1 MSSQPD
7 VVLSSTCFS
16 KRNLLELCEILVENG
31 IDKVE
36 LSGNIQHLPL
46 QQIKA
51 ILDQYR
57 GRIKF
62 YVHNYFPAPSN
73 PIVLNLAHPDTVQQS
88 IGHCEK
94 AIDLCAFLGS
104 GFYSLHAGLSF
115 APKASELGKDQTHL
129 AAMSL
134 DESWI
139 ILEEACL
146 QLAEYAKMKKIQ
158 LLLENNVVANFNC
171 PDKVN
176 DRYHFSDL
184 KESLRFCNLFRN
196 PFMGALLDTG
206 HLKVSSNTLEFDPVK
221 FVERFSP
228 YIQVVQISDNDGLSD
243 QNLPIREE
251 SWFWKHIPWEQLGYV
266 SLEVSGQPIE
276 KMLNQLKLTEEMIAH
291 NI

>member
-1 MSSQPD
+1 MYSQPD
-7 VVLSSTCFS
+7 VVLSSTCFNEP
-16 KRNLLELCEILVENG
+16 NLPGLCELLVENG

-46 QQIKA
+46 PQIKA

-62 YVHNYFPAPSN
+62 YIHNYFPAPSI
-73 PIVLNLAHPDTVQQS
+73 PIVLNLAHPETVEQS
-88 IGHCEK
+88 IRHCEK
-94 AIDLCAFLGS
+94 AIDLCAFLES

-115 APKASELGKDQTHL
+115 APKPYDLGKDQTHL
-129 AAMSL
+129 IAMSL
-134 DESWI
+134 DDSWV
-139 ILEEACL
+139 ILEKACFH
-146 QLAEYAKMKKIQ
+146 LAEYAKTKNVQ

-184 KESLRFCNLFRN
+184 KESFRFCNLFKN

-206 HLKVSSNTLEFDPVK
+206 HLKVSSNTLDFDPVK

-243 QNLPIREE
+243 QNLAVRED
-251 SWFWKHIPWEQLGYV
+251 SWFWKHIPWGKLGYV
-266 SLEVSGQPIE
+266 SLEVSGQSIE
-276 KMLNQLKLTEEMIAH
+276 KILGQLELTEEMIAQ
-291 NI
+291 NS